1 MSGDRSG
8 ERPSAGAMSG
18 EGEKLLGRSMEAKL
32 RIEIA
37 SSKASS
43 SLGGWIQELDLT
55 RGSLGQAL
63 SHLQAG
69 YSPATLWVRPSSAAC
84 GMGWAWGTVWL

>member
-8 ERPSAGAMSG
+8 EKPSAGAMSG

-43 SLGGWIQELDLT
+43 SPGGWIQELDLT

-69 YSPATLWVRPSSAAC
+69 GWGGRGARC
-84 GMGWAWGTVWL
+84 GFRRGTVKAA